1 MQRKRYNAV
10 DTMQQSLYSDKRS
23 AFWKE
28 RFSEA
33 SRYQEYLAQSDPDK
47 AGNWRRMEKKLP
59 PLSDTESKRL
69 KGYGRCLHVLVV
81 SGVWCGDCVRQ
92 GPILRQLSDAC
103 DPEVELRL
111 IDRDVNADL
120 REEVRLLG
128 ALRVPVVVF
137 LSEDF
142 FEVGRFGDRML
153 STYRLKAQTEL
164 GPACP
169 VPSLV
174 PPDNE
179 LREERGQWLD
189 VFERMLL
196 MVRLAPP
203 LRERHGD

>member
-1 MQRKRYNAV
+1 MAQNR
-10 DTMQQSLYSDKRS
+10 YSDKRS

-28 RFSEA
+28 CFSQA
-33 SRYQEYLAQSDPDK
+33 SDYTTYLAQSAPEK
-47 AGNWRRMEKKLP
+47 AENWKRMEEKLP
-59 PLSDTESKRL
+59 PLSDADRQRL
-69 KGYGRCLHVLVV
+69 TGYDRRLSILVV

-92 GPILRQLSDAC
+92 GPILRQLADAC
-103 DPEVELRL
+103 DPGVELRL
-111 IDRDVNADL
+111 IDRDANTELGD
-120 REEVRLLG
+120 EVRVLG

-153 STYRLKAQTEL
+153 ATYRAKAQTEL

-174 PPDNE
+174 PPENE

-189 VFERMLL
+189 IFERMLL